1 MRFLPLLLAFSAASS
16 FADSNQ
22 APKRL
27 TVKEAEETALRQNP
41 QVAEAQSVAQ
51 ASSQVPIELGS
62 AYFPTVSGNV
72 TGAGAPENSRIAA
85 GGLNNPI
92 VYDRFAMGVMVSQL
106 VTDFTRTSNLVQS
119 ARFHAKAQD
128 SVAEATRAQTVL
140 RVDRA
145 YYSVLRAQAVLKV
158 AQQTVSARQLVADQA
173 DTLAKN
179 KLKSELDVSFAN
191 VNLSDSKL
199 LLASAVNQLEAARA
213 ELSAAMGYPSL
224 QVFELVDEPMPA
236 EPPASSDELMRQ
248 AVDRRPEL
256 AALRLEVNSA
266 EKFAKAERALLYPTV
281 SALFTAGTIPAGQS
295 QLSDRWVA
303 AGLNIGIPVFNGKLY
318 SARHNEA
325 LYKLEAVRQRQR
337 DVENQIS
344 REVRVAWLDSK
355 TAYERVGLTQQMLN
369 QANLAYQLA
378 QSRYEL
384 GLSSIVELSQAQLN
398 QTSAEIA
405 GVSARY
411 EYQLQRAVLDFQI
424 SERR

>member
-1 MRFLPLLLAFSAASS
+1 MPTELP
-16 FADSNQ
+16 
-22 APKRL
+22 P
-27 TVKEAEETALRQNP
+27 
-41 QVAEAQSVAQ
+41 
-51 ASSQVPIELGS
+51 
-62 AYFPTVSGNV
+62 
-72 TGAGAPENSRIAA
+72 
-85 GGLNNPI
+85 
-92 VYDRFAMGVMVSQL
+92 
-106 VTDFTRTSNLVQS
+106 
-119 ARFHAKAQD
+119 
-128 SVAEATRAQTVL
+128 
-140 RVDRA
+140 
-145 YYSVLRAQAVLKV
+145 
-158 AQQTVSARQLVADQA
+158 
-173 DTLAKN
+173 
-179 KLKSELDVSFAN
+179 
-191 VNLSDSKL
+191 
-199 LLASAVNQLEAARA
+199 
-213 ELSAAMGYPSL
+213 
-224 QVFELVDEPMPA
+224 
-236 EPPASSDELMRQ
+236 SSDGLVKQ
-248 AVDRRPEL
+248 AFDRRPEL

-281 SALFTAGTIPAGQS
+281 SALFTAGSIPAGQK

-303 AGLNIGIPVFNGKLY
+303 GGLNIGIPVFNGKLY